1 MLYYILQIIVFQ
13 VVFLLVY
20 DVFLKRETFFNY
32 NRIYLIVTAI
42 LSFVIPFIKLDTIK
56 AVAPKDFVIVLPE
69 VIIGNPITTVTDL
82 DKQVA
87 LEAGIVLDEPS
98 VPIWQIIFWTGMVL
112 ASLFFLF
119 KLLKLYWLKSNNP
132 KRWDGNILIV
142 KLLKSSAAFS
152 FFNTVFLGEK
162 ISKSEQPTILK
173 HELVHVKQWH
183 SLDLL
188 VFEVMR
194 ILLWF
199 NPLVYM
205 YQSRIKTLHEFIA
218 DETAVKQ
225 NGKISYYNQLLNQV
239 FETNN
244 FSFTNTFF
252 KKSLIKKRIA
262 MLQKSKS
269 KKVALIK
276 YALLIPLVFAM
287 LIYTSAE
294 VKAQEPEVEEIT
306 EVIEIQEIDEKVLI
320 EKYYKQM
327 KVYQKAD
334 EFSKIMEMTDFN
346 ILKFR
351 MSLDEFARLKAF
363 TKITFID
370 RIEPKLENGKA
381 TDNEKE
387 IYKKFTSNNENYL
400 EYIER
405 TKTEEYG
412 RKWETRTEGSTL
424 KLYVKDLKN
433 KTKSEEERLK
443 KKIDLMLNDS
453 YWDSI
458 LISDGNQSSRIEM
471 NDVSGNTKTV
481 TEVEEVQVKN
491 IKKSIEV
498 PYAVIENPPTFSE
511 CKDLVSSKEKR
522 KCTSNKVAMFVN
534 KNFNTDLATQLGLEG
549 RQRISVFFKIDKKGN
564 VISVGARAPHPALE
578 EEAKRVMKLLPQ
590 FIPGTQKGKPVVV
603 PYSLPILFQVAPDKK
618 EKN

>member
-1 MLYYILQIIVFQ
+1 MLYYILQIIAFQ

-32 NRIYLIVTAI
+32 NRIYLIGTAI
-42 LSFVIPFIKLDTIK
+42 LSFFIPFIKLDTIK

-69 VIIGNPITTVTDL
+69 VIIGNPINVVSDL

-87 LEAGIVLDEPS
+87 LQSGIVLNEPS
-98 VPIWQIIFWTGMVL
+98 MPIWQIILGIGMVL

-162 ISKSEQPTILK
+162 ISEKEQPTILK

-188 VFEVMR
+188 VFEAMR
-194 ILLWF
+194 VLLWF

-205 YQSRIKTLHEFIA
+205 YQSRIKALHEFIA

-276 YALLIPLVFAM
+276 YALLIPMLFAM

-306 EVIEIQEIDEKVLI
+306 EVIEIQEIDEKALI

-327 KVYQKAD
+327 KAYQKAN
-334 EFSKIMEMTDFN
+334 EFSKIMDMTDFD

-381 TDNEKE
+381 TDSEKE
-387 IYKKFTSNNENYL
+387 IYKKFTSNNESYL
-400 EYIER
+400 EYIKRTNTDEYGHKWESR
-405 TKTEEYG
+405 TK
-412 RKWETRTEGSTL
+412 GSTL

-433 KTKSEEERLK
+433 KSKSEEARLK
-443 KKIDLMLNDS
+443 KKIDLILNDS

-458 LISDGNQSSRIEM
+458 FISDGKQSSRIEM
-471 NDVSGNTKTV
+471 SDVSGNTKTV
-481 TEVEEVQVKN
+481 TEVEEVQAKN
-491 IKKSIEV
+491 VNETIEV
-498 PYAVIENPPTFSE
+498 PYAVIENVPTY
-511 CKDLVSSKEKR
+511 
-522 KCTSNKVAMFVN
+522 
-534 KNFNTDLATQLGLEG
+534 
-549 RQRISVFFKIDKKGN
+549 
-564 VISVGARAPHPALE
+564 P
-578 EEAKRVMKLLPQ
+578 
-590 FIPGTQKGKPVVV
+590 
-603 PYSLPILFQVAPDKK
+603 
-618 EKN
+618 